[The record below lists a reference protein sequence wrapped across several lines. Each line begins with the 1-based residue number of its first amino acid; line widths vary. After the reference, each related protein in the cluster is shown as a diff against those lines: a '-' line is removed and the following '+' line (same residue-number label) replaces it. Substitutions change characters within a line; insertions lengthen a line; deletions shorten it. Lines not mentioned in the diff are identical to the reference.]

1 MIHNGRWD
9 KRFSWNP
16 SNCECEC
23 DKSCDV
29 GQYLNYR
36 NCKWRKKLVD
46 RLVAECSENIDENK
60 MIYDGNL
67 NDYGKLCNSCTV
79 YIVLLVISFIISINI
94 SSVFV

>member
-1 MIHNGRWD
+1 MIHNGRCD

-29 GQYLNYR
+29 GQYLDYR

-46 RLVAECSENIDENK
+46 RLVEEYSENADGDK
-60 MIYDGNL
+60 MIYDGIL
-67 NDYGKLCNSCTV
+67 NDYGKLHNSCTV

-94 SSVFV
+94 SSVFI